1 MCNLWVN
8 RGREVRVSIEP
19 NEDSKAITPGSTS
32 GPQNAAVLL
41 RDWAVLLFAV
51 FPTGVTMKNLLLAA
65 FLGVTLLAPAMAR
78 ADASEQGCKSSG
90 EKAAGCGKGSKQW
103 GKGWWKD
110 KDNDKDKEDATTVPE
125 PGIGILVGSGLLAV
139 GGIGLLR
146 RKRQAS

>member
-1 MCNLWVN
+1 MCNLWVS
-8 RGREVRVSIEP
+8 RGRGVRVSIESC
-19 NEDSKAITPGSTS
+19 EDSKAITPGRAS
-32 GPQNAAVLL
+32 GPKNATVFGGTG
-41 RDWAVLLFAV
+41 LFSSFAK

-65 FLGVTLLAPAMAR
+65 ILGVTLLAPAMAR

-90 EKAAGCGKGSKQW
+90 EKAAGCGEGSKQW

-110 KDNDKDKEDATTVPE
+110 KDKDKEDATTVPE

-139 GGIGLLR
+139 GGIVLLR